1 VLAKKKKK
9 NTINNGTKEENLI
22 LTYLSKQ
29 IELCMRRKGDQRV
42 VYIYIGRKVSLKVN
56 KRNRLMVNNITTH
69 LHIFKKYQ

>member
-42 VYIYIGRKVSLKVN
+42 VYIYIQGRKVSLKVN
-56 KRNRLMVNNITTH
+56 KRNRLMVNNINYNSFTY
-69 LHIFKKYQ
+69 F